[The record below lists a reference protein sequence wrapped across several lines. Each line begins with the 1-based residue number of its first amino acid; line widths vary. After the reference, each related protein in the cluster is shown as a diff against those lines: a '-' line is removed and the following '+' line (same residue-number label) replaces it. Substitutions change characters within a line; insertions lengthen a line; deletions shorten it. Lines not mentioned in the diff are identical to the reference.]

1 MWTIIKFEKK
11 GYSFLKSDLEKR
23 LGADCKFYVP
33 KLLFKRYK
41 KNKLIKKEFNL
52 LGDYLFCFSEKFSD
66 KKILMTINYA
76 RGLKYILQGFNQSQ
90 NEISKFI
97 EKCKVS
103 EDSEGYISEQFYDLK
118 INSNYKF
125 FSGPFTNSIF
135 KIIQLQKNK
144 IKILMGKFKTT
155 VNKKEFLFQPI

>member
-11 GYSFLKSDLEKR
+11 SFGSLKSDLEKK

-33 KLLFKRYK
+33 KLLIKRYK
-41 KNKLIKKEFNL
+41 NNKLVKKEFNL
-52 LGDYLFCFSEKFSD
+52 LGDYLFCFSEKFND
-66 KKILMTINYA
+66 KKIVKTANYT
-76 RGLKYILQGFNQSQ
+76 RGLKYILQGFTQSQ

-97 EKCKVS
+97 EKCKAS
-103 EDSEGYISEQFYDLK
+103 EDLEGYISEQFYDLK

-144 IKILMGKFKTT
+144 IRILMGNFKTT

>member
-11 GYSFLKSDLEKR
+11 NLSFLKSDLEKK
-23 LGADCKFYVP
+23 LGTNCKFYIP
-33 KLLFKRYK
+33 KLLFKRFT
-41 KNKLIKKEFNL
+41 KNKWSKKEFNL
-52 LGDYLFCFSEKFSD
+52 LGDYLFCFNEKFGDSNII
-66 KKILMTINYA
+66 KNINYIK
-76 RGLKYILQGFNQSQ
+76 GLKYVLQGFNQSQ
-90 NEISKFI
+90 NEIEEFI
-97 EKCKVS
+97 EKCKTS

-144 IKILMGKFKTT
+144 IRILMGNFKTT
-155 VNKKEFLFQPI
+155 INKKDFLFQPI

>member
-11 GYSFLKSDLEKR
+11 SFSFLKTDLEKK

-33 KLLFKRYK
+33 KVLFKRYK
-41 KNKLIKKEFNL
+41 KNKRVRKEFNL

-66 KKILMTINYA
+66 KKIIKTLDYT
-76 RGLKYILQGFNQSQ
+76 RGLKYILQGFIQSQ
-90 NEISKFI
+90 NEISKFV

-103 EDSEGYISEQFYDLK
+103 EDVEGYISEQFYDLK

-135 KIIQLQKNK
+135 KILQLQKNK
-144 IKILMGKFKTT
+144 IRILMGNFKTT

>member
-11 GYSFLKSDLEKR
+11 NLSFLKSDLEKK
-23 LGADCKFYVP
+23 LGTDCKFYIP

-41 KNKLIKKEFNL
+41 KNKWEKKVFNL
-52 LGDYLFCFSEKFSD
+52 LGDYLFCFNEKFNDSRVI
-66 KKILMTINYA
+66 KTINYI
-76 RGLKYILQGFNQSQ
+76 RGLKYVLQGFNQSQ
-90 NEISKFI
+90 CEIKEFI
-97 EKCKVS
+97 EKCKIS

-135 KIIQLQKNK
+135 KILQLQKNK
-144 IKILMGKFKTT
+144 IRILMGNFKTT
-155 VNKKEFLFQPI
+155 IKKKDFLFQPI

>member
-1 MWTIIKFEKK
+1 MNWCPA
-11 GYSFLKSDLEKR
+11 
-23 LGADCKFYVP
+23 LGTVLANEEVID
-33 KLLFKRYK
+33 
-41 KNKLIKKEFNL
+41 
-52 LGDYLFCFSEKFSD
+52 
-66 KKILMTINYA
+66 
-76 RGLKYILQGFNQSQ
+76 
-90 NEISKFI
+90 EISKFI

-118 INSNYKF
+118 VNSNYKF

>member
-11 GYSFLKSDLEKR
+11 KLSSLKSDLEKK
-23 LGADCKFYVP
+23 LGANCKFYVP
-33 KLLFKRYK
+33 KLLFKRYI
-41 KNKLIKKEFNL
+41 KNKWAKKEFNL
-52 LGDYLFCFSEKFSD
+52 LGDYLFCFNEKFNDS
-66 KKILMTINYA
+66 KVIKTINYA
-76 RGLKYILQGFNQSQ
+76 RGLKYVLQGFNQSQ
-90 NEISKFI
+90 NEIEEFI
-97 EKCKVS
+97 EKCKTS

-144 IKILMGKFKTT
+144 IKILMGNFKTT
-155 VNKKEFLFQPI
+155 INKKDFLFQPI

>member
-11 GYSFLKSDLEKR
+11 KLSSLKADLEKK
-23 LGADCKFYVP
+23 LGTNCKYYVP
-33 KLLFKRYK
+33 KLLFKRYI
-41 KNKLIKKEFNL
+41 KNKWAKKEFNL
-52 LGDYLFCFSEKFSD
+52 LGDYLFCFNEKFNDSNVI
-66 KKILMTINYA
+66 KTINYA
-76 RGLKYILQGFNQSQ
+76 RGLKYVLQGFNQSQ
-90 NEISKFI
+90 NEIEEFI
-97 EKCKVS
+97 EKCKTS

-144 IKILMGKFKTT
+144 IKILMGNFKTT
-155 VNKKEFLFQPI
+155 INKKDFLFQPI